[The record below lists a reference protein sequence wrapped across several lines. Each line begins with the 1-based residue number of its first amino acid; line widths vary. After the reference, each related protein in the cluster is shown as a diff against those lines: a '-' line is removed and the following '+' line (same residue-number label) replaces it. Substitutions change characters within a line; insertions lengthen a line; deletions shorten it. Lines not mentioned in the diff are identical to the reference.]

1 MDEPSALQERLRS
14 LSIRREQRPQARAG
28 GAFARGR
35 SIAIGLIVFL
45 LVALGGYLGWDRF
58 GRPTG
63 DGNNAAKGETAVS
76 LLKVSGQRG
85 PSSGPVLTATG
96 KIVSDHRVAVSTK
109 VSGQIVALYFEQGD
123 RIERGQILA
132 KIEDDIYRA
141 RRDEAA
147 ALLEKAK
154 ATVEFTRVNFARV
167 EKLYTEK
174 QAPEI
179 EYAEV
184 KRAYDEAVAQ
194 LAAAEAT
201 LDGANKALGYC
212 QVEAPISGVV
222 LERNVE
228 VGDFVAA
235 EGGRGAMANSQFAL
249 IADMEKLRVEV
260 DVSELDIARL
270 HRDMPCVVI
279 PDAYKDRR
287 YSGHLLW
294 IDPGANYAK
303 ATVQVKVRIDNPDDF
318 LRVEGAAQV
327 QFIAGDK
334 PAEAGSAQPPTTDP
348 AGQVSTT
355 QRSPGLWVPA
365 GACRVDAGGQTAKVL
380 VVREGMLRETTVKLG
395 RREGANI
402 EVLDGLAEGQE
413 IAADAQ
419 KAKDGQTVQR

>member
-1 MDEPSALQERLRS
+1 MPRGRAHQGGRD
-14 LSIRREQRPQARAG
+14 ARCSGLDVGEAG
-28 GAFARGR
+28 GGCH
-35 SIAIGLIVFL
+35 
-45 LVALGGYLGWDRF
+45 GGFVSATAAGGHYVDG
-58 GRPTG
+58 GRP
-63 DGNNAAKGETAVS
+63 
-76 LLKVSGQRG
+76 
-85 PSSGPVLTATG
+85 
-96 KIVSDHRVAVSTK
+96 
-109 VSGQIVALYFEQGD
+109 
-123 RIERGQILA
+123 LA
-132 KIEDDIYRA
+132 IR
-141 RRDEAA
+141 
-147 ALLEKAK
+147 L
-154 ATVEFTRVNFARV
+154 
-167 EKLYTEK
+167 
-174 QAPEI
+174 
-179 EYAEV
+179 
-184 KRAYDEAVAQ
+184 
-194 LAAAEAT
+194 
-201 LDGANKALGYC
+201 C
-212 QVEAPISGVV
+212 
-222 LERNVE
+222 VE